1 MNEML
6 RDGGKLEIAALGQ
19 DSSVFFFF
27 FLLKYKNHNQD
38 FFDILFCYL

>member
-6 RDGGKLEIAALGQ
+6 RDGGKLEIAVLGQ
-19 DSSVFFFF
+19 DSSVFFF